1 MAMRKRNWQVGAA
14 VVVGLA
20 ALQSPLML
28 PVGLVLLGRWVYLDT
43 AARGV
48 RNPIAWAII
57 VPISW
62 IFMLPVY
69 LARRPLVAGEV
80 RTGGT
85 SWNLLRAFAAT
96 YAVGTALLALRYVR
110 PALFGLVWTI
120 AARNSAVMA
129 SSQVVGILLLIA
141 LPAVL
146 ALGVGMLLR
155 KPTTEVGPTASLTA
169 RTPGLCD

>member
-1 MAMRKRNWQVGAA
+1 MRKRNWRIGAA
-14 VVVGLA
+14 VVAGLA

-28 PVGLVLLGRWVYLDT
+28 PAGLVLLGRWVYLDT

-85 SWNLLRAFAAT
+85 WWNLLRAFAAT
-96 YAVGTALLALRYVR
+96 YAVGTALLALRYLR
-110 PALFGLVWTI
+110 PALFGLVWAI
-120 AARNSAVMA
+120 AAGNRAVMA
-129 SSQVVGILLLIA
+129 LLQFVGVLLLIA

-146 ALGVGMLLR
+146 ALGVGMFLR
-155 KPTTEVGPTASLTA
+155 KQTTEVGPTASLTVRA
-169 RTPGLCD
+169 PGPCD

>member
-1 MAMRKRNWQVGAA
+1 MAMRTRNWQIGAA
-14 VVVGLA
+14 VVAGLA

-28 PVGLVLLGRWVYLDT
+28 PAGLVLLGRWVYLDT

-48 RNPIAWAII
+48 RSPIAWAII

-62 IFMLPVY
+62 TFMLPFY

-85 SWNLLRAFAAT
+85 WWNLLRAFAAT
-96 YAVGTALLALRYVR
+96 YAVGTALLVLRYSR

-120 AARNSAVMA
+120 AAGNSAVMA
-129 SSQVVGILLLIA
+129 SLQVVGTLLLIA

-146 ALGVGMLLR
+146 AFGVGMLLR
-155 KPTTEVGPTASLTA
+155 KPTTEVGPTASLTG
-169 RTPGLCD
+169 RTPGPCG

>member
-14 VVVGLA
+14 LVAGLA

-28 PVGLVLLGRWVYLDT
+28 PAGLVLLGRWVYLDT

-80 RTGGT
+80 RAGGT
-85 SWNLLRAFAAT
+85 WWNLLRAFAAT
-96 YAVGTALLALRYVR
+96 YAVGTALLGLRYAR
-110 PALFGLVWTI
+110 LALFGLDHRRGEQCGHGVVAVRGDPVADRI
-120 AARNSAVMA
+120 AGRACPRCGHA
-129 SSQVVGILLLIA
+129 SSEADDGS
-141 LPAVL
+141 
-146 ALGVGMLLR
+146 
-155 KPTTEVGPTASLTA
+155 GPDLFPDRADI
-169 RTPGLCD
+169 RT

>member
-14 VVVGLA
+14 VVAGLA

-28 PVGLVLLGRWVYLDT
+28 PAGLVLLGRWVYLDT

-57 VPISW
+57 VPVSW
-62 IFMLPVY
+62 TFMLPFY
-69 LARRPLVAGEV
+69 LARRPLLAGEV

-85 SWNLLRAFAAT
+85 WWNLLRAFAAT
-96 YAVGTALLALRYVR
+96 YAVGTALLVLRYFR
-110 PALFGLVWTI
+110 PALFGLVRTI

-129 SSQVVGILLLIA
+129 SLQVVGILLLIA

-155 KPTTEVGPTASLTA
+155 KPTTEVGPTASCTA
-169 RTPGLCD
+169 VTPGSID

>member
-1 MAMRKRNWQVGAA
+1 
-14 VVVGLA
+14 
-20 ALQSPLML
+20 ML
-28 PVGLVLLGRWVYLDT
+28 PAGLVLLGRWVYLDT
-43 AARGV
+43 VARGV
-48 RNPIAWAII
+48 CNPIAWAII

-85 SWNLLRAFAAT
+85 WWNLLRAFAAT
-96 YAVGTALLALRYVR
+96 YAVGTSLLLLRYHR
-110 PALFGLVWTI
+110 PALLGVVWSI
-120 AARNSAVMA
+120 AAGTSAVMA
-129 SSQVVGILLLIA
+129 SLQFVGTLLLIA

-146 ALGVGMLLR
+146 AFAVGMLLR

-169 RTPGLCD
+169 RTPSSCD

>member
-1 MAMRKRNWQVGAA
+1 MGMRTRNWQIGAA
-14 VVVGLA
+14 VVAGLA

-28 PVGLVLLGRWVYLDT
+28 PAGLVLQGRWVYLDT

-48 RNPIAWAII
+48 RNPIAWAIM

-62 IFMLPVY
+62 PFMLPVY

-85 SWNLLRAFAAT
+85 WWNLLRAFAAT
-96 YAVGTALLALRYVR
+96 YAVGTALLVLRYVR
-110 PALFGLVWTI
+110 PALFDLVWTI
-120 AARNSAVMA
+120 AAKNSAGMA
-129 SSQVVGILLLIA
+129 SLQFVGILLLIA

-155 KPTTEVGPTASLTA
+155 KPTIEVGPTASLCA
-169 RTPGLCD
+169 RTRVPCD